1 MILAFNASLSQ
12 RNEIEADVMLCE
24 PRALY
29 PQSFC
34 DSTPLSTLAS
44 GRVPAS
50 AIADRIRKGLLRDT
64 QAERPLVGFAGQ
76 HFLLPQTVNCSA
88 KRQREALLL
97 DDKEKRTSV
106 QNVWLYASNLFRSS
120 FHW

>member
-1 MILAFNASLSQ
+1 
-12 RNEIEADVMLCE
+12 MLCE

-44 GRVPAS
+44 DRVPAS

-64 QAERPLVGFAGQ
+64 QAERPLVGFAGR

-88 KRQREALLL
+88 KRQQEALLL